1 MTFSKIKRFIC
12 IAIMLLLMVTIP
24 SVAYARPVPGD
35 VIVQSEEYPMYYMS
49 ADGGTY
55 IEITK
60 EVYYGSECFIA
71 RIVTDDPCLLRSC
84 FAQNSFDRTGVMT
97 EVARDHGAVFMVN
110 ADYTTACMWN
120 NYVIRDR
127 KVYREGYPYGADGAY
142 FCIMNTGHLEF
153 VSLHTRSKDAIEL
166 GVVHSFSF
174 YGGNLF
180 NDGEPSA
187 YPSDKHPRTFMGE
200 VPRDDGKLEYIIVVA
215 DGRRTDSIGLGYNE
229 EAAILYEKGC
239 NIGYNLDGGGSSE
252 MVFDGKI
259 LNVPSD
265 GHERSDHDFIYVR
278 YGD

>member
-60 EVYYGSECFIA
+60 EVYFGSECFIA
-71 RIVTDDPCLLRSC
+71 RIVTDDPSLLKSC
-84 FAQNSFDRTGVMT
+84 FAMNRFDKTGVMT
-97 EVARDHGAVFMVN
+97 EVARDHDAVFMVN
-110 ADYTTACMWN
+110 ADYCTMCMWN

-127 KVYREGYPYGADGAY
+127 KVYREGYPHVAEGAY
-142 FCIMNTGHLEF
+142 FCVMNTGHLEF
-153 VSLHTRSKDAIEL
+153 VSLKTQSKDALAL

-174 YGGNLF
+174 YSGPMVLNGENRGGN
-180 NDGEPSA
+180 GSI
-187 YPSDKHPRTFMGE
+187 HPRTFMGE
-200 VPRDDGKLEYIIVVA
+200 APRDDGKLEYYIVVA
-215 DGRRTDSIGLGYNE
+215 DGRREDSRGLSHYE
-229 EAAILYEKGC
+229 EGEILLSKGC
-239 NIGYNLDGGGSSE
+239 TIGYNLDGGGSSE

-265 GHERSDHDFIYVR
+265 GHERHDHDFIYVR

>member
-35 VIVQSEEYPMYYMS
+35 IVVQSEEFPMYYLS
-49 ADGGTY
+49 ADGGTF

-60 EVYYGSECFIA
+60 EIYFESECFIA
-71 RIVTDDPCLLRSC
+71 RIVTDDPFLLKSC
-84 FAQNSFDRTGVMT
+84 FADDRYDRTGVMT
-97 EVARDHGAVFMVN
+97 EVARDHDAIFMAN

-127 KVYREGYPYGADGAY
+127 VVYREGYPQVAEGAY
-142 FCIMNTGHLEF
+142 FCVMDTGHLEF
-153 VSLHTRSKDAIEL
+153 VSLKTQSKDALDL

-174 YGGNLF
+174 YSGPMILDGENRGGN
-180 NDGEPSA
+180 GSI
-187 YPSDKHPRTFMGE
+187 HPRTFMGE
-200 VPRDDGKLEYIIVVA
+200 APRDDGRLEYYIVVA
-215 DGRRTDSIGLGYNE
+215 DGRRIDSRGLTHYE
-229 EAAILYEKGC
+229 EAEILLDKGC
-239 NIGYNLDGGGSSE
+239 TIGYNLDGGGSSE

-278 YGD
+278 FGD

>member
-12 IAIMLLLMVTIP
+12 IAIMPLFMVTIP

-60 EVYYGSECFIA
+60 EVYFGSECFIA
-71 RIVTDDPCLLRSC
+71 RIVTDDPSLLRSC
-84 FAQNSFDRTGVMT
+84 FAQNRFDRTGVMT
-97 EVARDHGAVFMVN
+97 EVARDHSAVFMVN

-127 KVYREGYPYGADGAY
+127 KVYREGYPHVAEGAY
-142 FCIMNTGHLEF
+142 FCVMNTGHLEF
-153 VSLHTRSKDAIEL
+153 VSLKTQSKDALAL

-174 YGGNLF
+174 YSGPMVLNGENRGGN
-180 NDGEPSA
+180 GSI
-187 YPSDKHPRTFMGE
+187 HPRTFMGE
-200 VPRDDGKLEYIIVVA
+200 APRDDGKLEYYIVVA
-215 DGRRTDSIGLGYNE
+215 DGRREDSKGLSHYE
-229 EAAILYEKGC
+229 EGEILLSKGC
-239 NIGYNLDGGGSSE
+239 TIGYNLDGGGSSE

>member
-1 MTFSKIKRFIC
+1 MTFSKMKRFVC
-12 IAIMLLLMVTIP
+12 IAVMLLLVVTIP
-24 SVAYARPVPGD
+24 SAAYARPEPGD
-35 VIVQSEEYPMYYMS
+35 VIVQSETYPMYYLS

-60 EVYYGSECFIA
+60 EVYFGSECFIA
-71 RIVTDDPCLLRSC
+71 RIVTDDPSLLKSC
-84 FAQNSFDRTGVMT
+84 FAENRYDRTGVMT

-120 NYVIRDR
+120 NYIIRDR
-127 KVYREGYPYGADGAY
+127 IVYREGYPHAAEGAY
-142 FCIMNTGHLEF
+142 FCVMNTGHLEF
-153 VSLHTRSKDAIEL
+153 VSLHTRSKDALAL

-174 YGGNLF
+174 YGSNLF
-180 NDGEPSA
+180 IDGEPTTSSGA
-187 YPSDKHPRTFMGE
+187 KHPRTFMGE

-215 DGRRTDSIGLGYNE
+215 DGRRTDSVGLAHNE

-265 GHERSDHDFIYVR
+265 GHERHDHDFIYVR